1 MWIII
6 VSSVS
11 FAVILMLP
19 VFAVVQKQRR
29 KKIQSKEVQAIKGIG
44 LGIGD
49 RLHAACPDTKWR
61 WVCRPAGFALNGGIA
76 RIEVIYPSG
85 TQQFMDVCLGANGYM
100 ALHVLDV
107 AELAASS
114 VVSTADLGTSA
125 NADEVPGPAAPNA
138 GAKPHDEESVTKW
151 YNIVLINALNT
162 LIEDLNA
169 DGEVCVHIDRDGKAY
184 VEDGGTS
191 VVYDFG
197 EMPDVTL
204 WGYITEKLGAV
215 GLFAEV
221 QEEKCIF
228 ISWA

>member
-1 MWIII
+1 
-6 VSSVS
+6 
-11 FAVILMLP
+11 
-19 VFAVVQKQRR
+19 
-29 KKIQSKEVQAIKGIG
+29 
-44 LGIGD
+44 
-49 RLHAACPDTKWR
+49 
-61 WVCRPAGFALNGGIA
+61 
-76 RIEVIYPSG
+76 
-85 TQQFMDVCLGANGYM
+85 M

-107 AELAASS
+107 AELTASG
-114 VVSTADLGTSA
+114 VVSIADFGTSA
-125 NADEVPGPAAPNA
+125 NTDEVSGPAAPKT
-138 GAKPHDEESVTKW
+138 GVKPHDEESVTKW

-184 VEDGGTS
+184 VEDGGSSS
-191 VVYDFG
+191 VAYDFG

-204 WGYITEKLGAV
+204 WGYITEKLGAA